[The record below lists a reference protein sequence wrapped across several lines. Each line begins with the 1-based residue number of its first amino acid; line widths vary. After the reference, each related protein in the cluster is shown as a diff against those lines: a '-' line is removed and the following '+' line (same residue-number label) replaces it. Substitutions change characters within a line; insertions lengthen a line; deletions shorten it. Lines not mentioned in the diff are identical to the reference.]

1 MKAGRYIRLG
11 VSPLL
16 VISMSLSRA
25 DIGTHLT
32 ITLSSFSYHISFGMS
47 VTNPEER

>member
-1 MKAGRYIRLG
+1 METDRYIRLG

-25 DIGTHLT
+25 DVGTHFT
-32 ITLSSFSYHISFGMS
+32 MVISSFSYHISFGLS
-47 VTNPEER
+47 VTNPEE